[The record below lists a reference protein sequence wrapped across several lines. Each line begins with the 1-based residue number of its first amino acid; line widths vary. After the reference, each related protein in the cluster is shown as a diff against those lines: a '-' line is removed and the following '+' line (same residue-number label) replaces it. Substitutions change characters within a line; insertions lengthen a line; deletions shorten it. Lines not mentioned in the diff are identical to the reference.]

1 MSEIGLR
8 SKMLVT
14 DVMSSPAVTI
24 DEDMA
29 VNKVAALMDKSG
41 IGCIIVVSKDGKPL
55 GIITERDL
63 VVRILAKNVKPDSL
77 KAKTVMTTPLITI
90 SPDETINNAARIMS
104 RLNIRRL
111 GVIYRGELIG
121 LISNKDIL
129 GVMPEL
135 IEIIQEKTL
144 IEKENNFDET
154 TIDESTLAGY
164 CDNCGA
170 WSDELKENNGDFICE
185 DCRVDLELEE

>member
-1 MSEIGLR
+1 
-8 SKMLVT
+8 
-14 DVMSSPAVTI
+14 
-24 DEDMA
+24 MA
-29 VNKVAALMDKSG
+29 VNKVAALMDKSD
-41 IGCIIVVSKDGKPL
+41 IGCIIVVSKDEKPL

-77 KAKTVMTTPLITI
+77 KVKTVMTTPLITI
-90 SPDETINNAARIMS
+90 SPDETINDAARIMS

-144 IEKENNFDET
+144 IEKENNFET
-154 TIDESTLAGY
+154 TIEESTLAGY
-164 CDNCGA
+164 CDNCNA
-170 WSDELKENNGDFICE
+170 WSDGLKENNGNFICE